1 MTRSPDFDYWIPP
14 LRQAQGSGFQK
25 ETSDKLI
32 GSTMPNAAGPTFQD
46 VVLRLQEFWA
56 RRGCVLQ
63 QPDDVAVGAGTMAP
77 ETFLRVLGPKPYKG
91 AFRLPSRRPGC
102 GRYRRNPN
110 RLHHDT

>member
-56 RRGCVLQ
+56 RRGWVLQ
-63 QPDDVAVGAGTMAP
+63 KPYYVQVGAGALAP
-77 ETFLRVLGPKPYKG
+77 ANFLRALRPQPPKVAVAQPHRPP
-91 AFRLPSRRPGC
+91 ADSRYG
-102 GRYRRNPN
+102 
-110 RLHHDT
+110 

>member
-63 QPDDVAVGAGTMAP
+63 QPYDVEVGAGPMAP
-77 ETFLRVLGPKPYKG
+77 ETFLLVLRPKPYKAPYG
-91 AFRLPSRRPGC
+91 QTSPRPAAR
-102 GRYRRNPN
+102 RYREHPHPP
-110 RLHHDT
+110 LK